1 MTEQTTKRGSDPADG
16 PATCTVP
23 GCTQPQDESSF
34 PGCREHKACFD
45 AQAQVETWNLAWKI
59 LDPWVE
65 SAEPIGSDEL
75 TKVMK
80 AALGEVEDNLNL
92 AQDNLEL
99 AEAALER
106 EEKRA

>member
-1 MTEQTTKRGSDPADG
+1 MAEQTTQREAVCP
-16 PATCTVP
+16 VP
-23 GCTQPQDESSF
+23 GCRRPAEDSSF
-34 PGCREHKACFD
+34 PGCREHRAVYD
-45 AQAQVETWNLAWKI
+45 AQAQTEAWDHAWQI
-59 LDPWVE
+59 LGPWVE

-80 AALGEVEDNLNL
+80 KALREVEENLNL

-106 EEKRA
+106 EEKKA